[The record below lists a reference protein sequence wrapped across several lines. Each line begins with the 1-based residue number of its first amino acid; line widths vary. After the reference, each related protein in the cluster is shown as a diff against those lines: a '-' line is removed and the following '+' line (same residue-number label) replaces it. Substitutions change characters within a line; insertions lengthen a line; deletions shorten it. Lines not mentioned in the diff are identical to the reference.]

1 VFIEKISYFL
11 ELGEKEGEI
20 GHYFF
25 MYHNGVIVLNRT
37 FNCICT
43 GSLFYFVLFCNK
55 MGETNKENAFR
66 CAGVTIREC
75 E

>member
-1 VFIEKISYFL
+1 
-11 ELGEKEGEI
+11 
-20 GHYFF
+20 
-25 MYHNGVIVLNRT
+25 MYHNEVVVLNGT
-37 FNCICT
+37 FNFICT

-55 MGETNKENAFR
+55 MGETNKENAFK

>member
-1 VFIEKISYFL
+1 MFIEKISYFL

-20 GHYFF
+20 GRYFF
-25 MYHNGVIVLNRT
+25 VYHNEVMVLNGT
-37 FNCICT
+37 FNCKCT